1 MNFLRKK
8 LLVFVVLIS
17 TVFLIS
23 ANQAVDYFELSK
35 NIDIFVSI
43 FKEINVYYVDKIDP
57 SATIR
62 KGIDA
67 MLEDLDPYTE
77 FYSEAETEAFRAE
90 TSGKYGGVGAVIGQ
104 RGDYVFIDDPYEDMP
119 AYKAGL
125 RIGDKIVEIDGKSMK
140 SKNSS
145 DISKLLKG
153 AANTKVKVTIQR
165 LQADGSEKKID
176 FEITRV
182 EIKLKTIPYS
192 GMAAPNIGYIALSS
206 FTENCGNEVR
216 EAFKELKKKNNLN
229 GIILDLR
236 GNPGGLLNE
245 AINLSN
251 LFLDQDL
258 EIVSTRGK
266 IEEWNKTYRTQQRPE
281 DSKIPVVVLTSGSSA
296 SASEIVAGAIQDYDR
311 GIIVGGKTFGK
322 GLVQQ
327 ARPLPYNTQVK
338 ITTSKYYIP
347 SGRCIQA
354 INYAEKNPDGSVK
367 KIPDSLKMAFKTKG
381 GRVVYDGGG
390 IDPDI
395 KTKKEYLHDVTIALM
410 TQGVISDFANEF
422 VLKNQKPSNAVSFNF
437 GESDYEKF
445 IQFSKNKKFEYDSE
459 LEKSIKKIKEVA
471 EEDKS
476 LDLIKSQYEAL
487 IQKVKDSKQEQLKI
501 NKKEISE
508 LLENEIIRRY
518 YNRTAVI
525 ERSFIHDED
534 VKTAIRLINTPSE
547 YSKVLKK

>member
-1 MNFLRKK
+1 
-8 LLVFVVLIS
+8 
-17 TVFLIS
+17 
-23 ANQAVDYFELSK
+23 
-35 NIDIFVSI
+35 
-43 FKEINVYYVDKIDP
+43 
-57 SATIR
+57 
-62 KGIDA
+62 
-67 MLEDLDPYTE
+67 
-77 FYSEAETEAFRAE
+77 
-90 TSGKYGGVGAVIGQ
+90 
-104 RGDYVFIDDPYEDMP
+104 MP
-119 AYKAGL
+119 A
-125 RIGDKIVEIDGKSMK
+125 
-140 SKNSS
+140 
-145 DISKLLKG
+145 
-153 AANTKVKVTIQR
+153 
-165 LQADGSEKKID
+165 
-176 FEITRV
+176 
-182 EIKLKTIPYS
+182 
-192 GMAAPNIGYIALSS
+192 
-206 FTENCGNEVR
+206 
-216 EAFKELKKKNNLN
+216 
-229 GIILDLR
+229 
-236 GNPGGLLNE
+236 
-245 AINLSN
+245 
-251 LFLDQDL
+251 
-258 EIVSTRGK
+258 
-266 IEEWNKTYRTQQRPE
+266 
-281 DSKIPVVVLTSGSSA
+281 SA

-311 GIIVGGKTFGK
+311 GVIVGGKTFGK

-395 KTKKEYLHDVTIALM
+395 KTKKEYLHDITIALM
-410 TQGVISDFANEF
+410 TQGIVSDFANDF
-422 VLKNQKPSNAVSFNF
+422 VLKNQKPSNATSFNF

-476 LDLIKSQYEAL
+476 LDLIRSQYDAL

-508 LLENEIIRRY
+508 LIENEIIRRY

-525 ERSFIHDED
+525 ERSFVHDED

-547 YSKVLKK
+547 YSKILKK

>member
-165 LQADGSEKKID
+165 LQADGSEKKMD
-176 FEITRV
+176 FEITRA
-182 EIKLKTIPYS
+182 EIKLKTIQYS

-327 ARPLPYNTQVK
+327 ASPLPYNTQVK

-354 INYAEKNPDGSVK
+354 INYA
-367 KIPDSLKMAFKTKG
+367 
-381 GRVVYDGGG
+381 
-390 IDPDI
+390 
-395 KTKKEYLHDVTIALM
+395 
-410 TQGVISDFANEF
+410 
-422 VLKNQKPSNAVSFNF
+422 
-437 GESDYEKF
+437 
-445 IQFSKNKKFEYDSE
+445 
-459 LEKSIKKIKEVA
+459 
-471 EEDKS
+471 
-476 LDLIKSQYEAL
+476 
-487 IQKVKDSKQEQLKI
+487 
-501 NKKEISE
+501 
-508 LLENEIIRRY
+508 
-518 YNRTAVI
+518 
-525 ERSFIHDED
+525 
-534 VKTAIRLINTPSE
+534 
-547 YSKVLKK
+547 

>member
-165 LQADGSEKKID
+165 LQADGSEKKMD
-176 FEITRV
+176 FEITRA

-410 TQGVISDFANEF
+410 TQGVISDFANDF

-547 YSKVLKK
+547 YSKILKK